1 MPHHL
6 QDKGIYWSKIVIF
19 SYALAFDAPVSG
31 VAVGILHLSLVWK
44 TTMVGLPDGEKNF
57 QDSGMYNRLD
67 TIPSCDRRT
76 DRQTDILPSHSPRY
90 A

>member
-1 MPHHL
+1 
-6 QDKGIYWSKIVIF
+6 VIF
-19 SYALAFDAPVSG
+19 SHALAFDAPVSG

-76 DRQTDILPSHSPRY
+76 DRQTDILPSHRRRGVEIG
-90 A
+90 ARRGKID